1 MSDTQK
7 PIIAVCGASGAQGGS
22 VVEYLL
28 NDPDHSFRVRGLTR
42 NVDSQKAK
50 ALAARGVEI
59 VRADLNDVES
69 LKKAF
74 EGAHGVFGL
83 TNFWEVLSAEIEI
96 RHGKNL
102 VDAAAAVG
110 VKQFV
115 WSTLDHTSDPE
126 VPHWDSKAAVD
137 DYLKEKGLPRTSLY
151 TSFYY
156 ENHLIFPSLTVTKRP
171 DGRLVA
177 DWPCMLTDGP
187 IGGYSVAE
195 TGAYVLEAFKKPQE
209 WIGKDMR
216 VISDIFTP
224 RQFAQA
230 LSEVLRKEIELVETN
245 SERFHAQKV
254 GDYELWAKWVISL
267 ALLRDFAADKFF
279 TSLHRLHL
287 ATVSRCSCLEVHDPV
302 AHRTLPHV
310 EWFYKN
316 NGNPNRDLKLT
327 LRINPS
333 RKDHRAFIEANK
345 DAFLAASS

>member
-7 PIIAVCGASGAQGGS
+7 SIIAVCGASGAQGGS

-50 ALAARGVEI
+50 ALSARGVEI
-59 VRADLNDVES
+59 VKADLNDVES

-83 TNFWEVLSAEIEI
+83 TNFWEVMSAEIEI

-102 VDAAAAVG
+102 VDAAATVG

-126 VPHWDSKAAVD
+126 VPHWNSKAAVD

-224 RQFAQA
+224 RQFVQA
-230 LSEVLRKEIELVETN
+230 LSEVL
-245 SERFHAQKV
+245 
-254 GDYELWAKWVISL
+254 
-267 ALLRDFAADKFF
+267 ADKLF

-287 ATVSRCSCLEVHDPV
+287 AIVSRCSCLEVHDPV

-345 DAFLAASS
+345 DAFLVALS